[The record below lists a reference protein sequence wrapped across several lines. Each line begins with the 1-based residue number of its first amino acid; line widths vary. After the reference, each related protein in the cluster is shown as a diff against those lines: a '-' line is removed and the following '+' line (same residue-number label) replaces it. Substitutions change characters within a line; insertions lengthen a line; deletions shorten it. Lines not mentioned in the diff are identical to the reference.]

1 MAIRPRRKIDL
12 GRLFL
17 LIFSGLVLGACGRST
32 GEASLPE
39 GCDGVTWGSSIQVEE
54 RAEGYSLLI
63 EGNYPDACSTICG
76 SVQTVEGNEINIDLF
91 SARPEGVVCAQ
102 MLTPFEVEVAL
113 DTEGLDPGEYTVS
126 LNQDHAEA
134 TFTLR

>member
-1 MAIRPRRKIDL
+1 MTTQLGKIDL
-12 GRLFL
+12 RPL
-17 LIFSGLVLGACGRST
+17 LLLVFSGLVLAACGRGT
-32 GEASLPE
+32 EETPLPE

-54 RAEGYSLLI
+54 RPEGYTLLV
-63 EGNYPDACSTICG
+63 EGNYPDACSTVCG

-91 SARPEGVVCAQ
+91 SSRPEGEICAQ
-102 MLTPFEVEVAL
+102 MLTPFQIEVAL

-126 LNQDHAEA
+126 LNEDHAET